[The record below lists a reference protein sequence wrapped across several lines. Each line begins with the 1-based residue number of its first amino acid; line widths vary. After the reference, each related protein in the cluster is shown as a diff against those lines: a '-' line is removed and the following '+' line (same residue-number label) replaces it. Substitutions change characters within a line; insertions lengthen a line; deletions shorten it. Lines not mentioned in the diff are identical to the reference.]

1 MTPSRREPAGTG
13 TSKGETVALPTE
25 EITNEDRAATRGGG
39 VPAFGEVLI
48 KASGIG
54 VDASWGHIYGPVDL
68 TVRAGGV
75 TVLVGAGG
83 RGRQSLL
90 LTLAGRMK
98 PTTGRLEAFGRVDKA
113 HHLFDHAAIAN
124 IDEVDGIPQTI
135 RVHDIVTEQVRWAAK
150 WYQWVPQSTEADLE
164 RICRPVFGDYSL
176 PTMDA
181 MVEELPE
188 FTAALFRIAVANIR
202 RPPLLVVGGID
213 TLASIQGAQQLLER
227 LIVLGRE
234 QTVITADVNGVEQQ
248 DGLTDVIDVPNL
260 TNHEYAML
268 EQEVVDR

>member
-1 MTPSRREPAGTG
+1 MTAP
-13 TSKGETVALPTE
+13 
-25 EITNEDRAATRGGG
+25 TNEAGADEDLGTRGGH
-39 VPAFGEVLI
+39 AHTFGEVLL
-48 KASGIG
+48 KATGIG

-90 LTLAGRMK
+90 LTLSGRMK
-98 PTTGRLEAFGRVDKA
+98 PTTGQLEAFGRVDKP
-113 HHLFDHAAIAN
+113 HHLFDRAAIAN

-202 RPPLLVVGGID
+202 KPPLLVVGGVD
-213 TLASIQGAQQLLER
+213 TLASIEGSRRLRER
-227 LIVLGRE
+227 LIVLGEE
-234 QTVITADVNGVEQQ
+234 QTVIMADVNGVEKQ
-248 DGLTDVIDVPNL
+248 DGITDVIEIQNL
-260 TNHEYAML
+260 TDHEFAVL
-268 EQEVVDR
+268 EREATAQ

>member
-1 MTPSRREPAGTG
+1 MSTPIGDLRANRRGRAMTA
-13 TSKGETVALPTE
+13 PTDDGSTE
-25 EITNEDRAATRGGG
+25 ASGTRGTHSDS
-39 VPAFGEVLI
+39 FGQVLLT
-48 KASGIG
+48 ATGMS

-83 RGRQSLL
+83 RGRQALL

-98 PTTGRLEAFGRVDKA
+98 PTVGRLEAFGRVDQP
-113 HHLFDHAAIAN
+113 HHLFDRAAIAN

-150 WYQWVPQSTEADLE
+150 WYQWVPQSTDDDLE

-202 RPPLLVVGGID
+202 KPPLLVVGGVD
-213 TLASIQGAQQLLER
+213 TLASVEGSRRLRER
-227 LIVLGRE
+227 LIALGAE
-234 QTVITADVNGVEQQ
+234 QTVIMADVNGVEMQ
-248 DGLTDVIDVPNL
+248 DGVTDVIEVHNL
-260 TNHEYAML
+260 TDHEFAVL
-268 EQEVVDR
+268 EREATGR

>member
-1 MTPSRREPAGTG
+1 
-13 TSKGETVALPTE
+13 VALPTE
-25 EITNEDRAATRGGG
+25 EHATDTGEQTRGGRP
-39 VPAFGEVLI
+39 PAFGEVLL

-98 PTTGRLEAFGRVDKA
+98 PTTGRLEAFGRADNA
-113 HHLFDHAAIAN
+113 HHLFDRATIAH
-124 IDEVDGIPQTI
+124 IDEVDGIGQTI

-150 WYQWVPQSTEADLE
+150 WWQWVPQSTDADLE

-202 RPPLLVVGGID
+202 KPPLLVVGGVD
-213 TLASIQGAQQLLER
+213 TLASVESSHRLLER
-227 LIVLGRE
+227 LVALGAE
-234 QTVITADVNGVEQQ
+234 QTIITADVNGTGVQ
-248 DGLTDVIDVPNL
+248 DGITDVIEVAQEFA
-260 TNHEYAML
+260 TL
-268 EQEVVDR
+268 EREAFGR

>member
-1 MTPSRREPAGTG
+1 
-13 TSKGETVALPTE
+13 VALPTE
-25 EITNEDRAATRGGG
+25 ETAASGYESRGGRP
-39 VPAFGEVLI
+39 PAFGEVLI

-54 VDASWGHIYGPVDL
+54 VDASWGHIFGPVDL

-98 PTTGRLEAFGRVDKA
+98 PSTGRLESFGRVDDP
-113 HHLFDHAAIAN
+113 HHLFDRAAIAN
-124 IDEVDGIPQTI
+124 IDEVDGIEQTI
-135 RVHDIVTEQVRWAAK
+135 RVHDIVTEQMRWAAR

-164 RICRPVFGDYSL
+164 RICRPVFGEYSL

-188 FTAALFRIAVANIR
+188 LTAALFRVAVANIHK
-202 RPPLLVVGGID
+202 PPLLVVGGVD
-213 TLASIQGAQQLLER
+213 TLASVQSSHRLLDR
-227 LIVLGRE
+227 LIALGQE
-234 QTVITADVNGVEQQ
+234 QTVITADVNGVEPR
-248 DGLTDVIDVPNL
+248 DGITDVIDVPNL
-260 TNHEYAML
+260 TDHEFAVL
-268 EQEVVDR
+268 EREALGR

>member
-1 MTPSRREPAGTG
+1 M
-13 TSKGETVALPTE
+13 ALPTE
-25 EITNEDRAATRGGG
+25 ETANETGDDANGGR
-39 VPAFGEVLI
+39 PASGDVVI

-54 VDASWGHIYGPVDL
+54 VDASWGHIFGPVDL

-98 PTTGRLEAFGRVDKA
+98 PSTGRLESFGRVDDA
-113 HHLFDHAAIAN
+113 HHLFDHAAIAF
-124 IDEVDGIPQTI
+124 IDEVDGIEQTI

-150 WYQWVPQSTEADLE
+150 WHQWVPQSTEADLE
-164 RICRPVFGDYSL
+164 RICRPVFGEYSL

-188 FTAALFRIAVANIR
+188 LTAALFRIAVANIR
-202 RPPLLVVGGID
+202 KPPLLVVGGVD
-213 TLASIQGAQQLLER
+213 TLAGVQGSQRLLER
-227 LIVLGRE
+227 LIALGEE
-234 QTVITADVNGVEQQ
+234 QTVITADVNGVPLR
-248 DGLTDVIDVPNL
+248 DGITDVIDVQNL
-260 TNHEYAML
+260 TDHEFAVL
-268 EQEVVDR
+268 EREALGS

>member
-1 MTPSRREPAGTG
+1 M
-13 TSKGETVALPTE
+13 ALPTE
-25 EITNEDRAATRGGG
+25 DSDNHTDIATRGGG
-39 VPAFGEVLI
+39 PSAFGEALI
-48 KASGIG
+48 TASGIG

-83 RGRQSLL
+83 RGRTALL

-98 PTTGRLEAFGRVDKA
+98 PTTGHLEAFGRRDA
-113 HHLFDHAAIAN
+113 PHQLFERAAIAN
-124 IDEVDGIPQTI
+124 IDEVDGIGQTI

-150 WYQWVPQSTEADLE
+150 WHEWVPQSTETDLE

-188 FTAALFRIAVANIR
+188 LTSALFRIAVANIR
-202 RPPLLVVGGID
+202 KPPLLVVGGID
-213 TLASIQGAQQLLER
+213 QLASSASAQKLLDR
-227 LIVLGRE
+227 LIELGRE
-234 QTVITADVNGVEQQ
+234 QTVITADINGVELR
-248 DGLTDVIDVPNL
+248 DGITEAVEVHNLTD
-260 TNHEYAML
+260 HEFAVLEREAL
-268 EQEVVDR
+268 EQ